1 MDHRGAADAA
11 IGTAGSWPAELVA
24 ALARARIEVDLDV
37 LAANLA
43 AVRRFVRPGTR
54 ILAVVKGDA
63 YGLGAELAARAL
75 VTAGADGIGTDTLE
89 SALRLRRA
97 GIPGP
102 ILVFQPVEGALAS
115 HWVQAGL
122 TATVHDMASLRA
134 LARAAEAVG
143 AADIGPGRGAAGAAA
158 RVRPIPDAAVGAA
171 SGAEGPGTPR
181 PGAALDPAPAG
192 PRSVEG
198 PPTADAPG
206 ARPGTG
212 SGPGCPVHL
221 EVDMGFGRGGFR
233 PGEVA
238 AALAAARDLPGIRIE
253 GLYTHL
259 PTAVRPRLALRLLE
273 RFLRLVEELER
284 AGLRPPVVHCAESHL
299 LVLAPDAQLDLVRV
313 GNLLYGYAPRAARR
327 AGLDVRRPSRL
338 LVRVRS
344 VHPCGALAPGYRGA
358 WARRGAPVAVLPVG
372 LADGLRPG
380 REPRFWHDRLLML
393 GRRLL
398 DALGRGRLAGLA
410 GLPPGP
416 RLRVH
421 GREVPLRGEFM
432 MNHCLVDASGLDLQP
447 GSEVELVVGR
457 LTAPAHLPVV
467 YRRGGRPVAVAW
479 PRRQVLDVA
488 PGGWGGSEGAQPSAV
503 AASCSTPAAPADA
516 ALGPPALPGCGR
528 DPDGWERE
536 SERER
541 MG

>member
-1 MDHRGAADAA
+1 MDNRLGSEAA
-11 IGTAGSWPAELVA
+11 IGAAGSWPAELVA

-37 LAANLA
+37 LTANLA

-54 ILAVVKGDA
+54 VLAVVKGDA
-63 YGLGAELAARAL
+63 YGLGAEVAARAL
-75 VTAGADGIGTDTLE
+75 VAAGADGIGTDTLE

-102 ILVFQPVEGALAS
+102 IMVFQPVEGGLAP
-115 HWVQAGL
+115 HWVRAGL

-143 AADIGPGRGAAGAAA
+143 GADVGPGPDAGGAAA
-158 RVRPIPDAAVGAA
+158 RVRPMLGAAVVEA
-171 SGAEGPGTPR
+171 SGAELPGTPR
-181 PGAALDPAPAG
+181 PGAAVEPAQADPRAAV
-192 PRSVEG
+192 S
-198 PPTADAPG
+198 PPTVDAPG
-206 ARPGTG
+206 ASPETG
-212 SGPGCPVHL
+212 SCSVCPVHL

-259 PTAVRPRLALRLLE
+259 PTAVRPRLALRLLD

-380 REPRFWHDRLLML
+380 REPRFWQDRLLVL

-416 RLRVH
+416 RLRMH

-432 MNHCLVDASGLDLQP
+432 MNHCLIDASGLDLQP

-467 YRRGGRPVAVAW
+467 YRHGGRPVAVAW
-479 PRRQVLDVA
+479 PGRQVLDVA
-488 PGGWGGSEGAQPSAV
+488 PGGWGETEGDGASAT
-503 AASCSTPAAPADA
+503 AASPGTIPAHGSGM
-516 ALGPPALPGCGR
+516 GPGHGGSGR
-528 DPDGWERE
+528 ETVG
-536 SERER
+536 
-541 MG
+541 